1 MDNLER
7 FEVKLRTDVYLENEV
22 YQLCEKLPARS
33 RSSVY
38 KRQILAALADAELM
52 VESGKAA
59 DLQTALYHLA
69 KRAGLSEVEIS
80 IYMPEFNFSSMQ
92 PIDTKGFNSDGNAT
106 QKFSNFEGESRPD
119 FKSINHLQP
128 SDPPVLSVG
137 ETPVGVCPTLVDEP
151 ENNLD
156 KGHENKISHQSRIES
171 IKDGVDENKDGS
183 VNDEN
188 NNNTVAVDAMK
199 LLGW

>member
-38 KRQILAALADAELM
+38 KRQILAALADAEHM
-52 VESGKAA
+52 VESGRAA

-92 PIDTKGFNSDGNAT
+92 PIDKKAFNSDDNAT
-106 QKFSNFEGESRPD
+106 QKLSNFDGESRPD
-119 FKSINHLQP
+119 FKGINHLHP
-128 SDPPVLSVG
+128 SDPPVLNVG
-137 ETPVGVCPTLVDEP
+137 ETPVGVSPTLADEH
-151 ENNLD
+151 EIDLD
-156 KGHENKISHQSRIES
+156 KGHENKISHQSKIET
-171 IKDGVDENKDGS
+171 IKDRLDENKDG
-183 VNDEN
+183 NEN